1 MPELQTLMTGLVV
14 GESPRWHEGRL
25 WFSNWGAE
33 EIVAVD
39 LNGTGEVIARGPRR
53 AGYCIDFLPD
63 GRLLVSGEQ
72 LLRREPDGSFV
83 IHADLRGIS
92 SAGWNEIVVDG
103 RGHIYTNSINFL
115 WGQEA
120 FRPGLIA
127 LVTPDGAV
135 RQVADDLAFP
145 NGMVVTPD
153 NRTLVVAESFTGNLL
168 AFDIGD
174 DGSLSNRR
182 VWAALGGPGRG
193 DGICLDAD
201 GTIWTQVGQDG
212 EFACWRVREGGDIVE
227 RIETGKRGAY
237 ACMLGGEEGRT
248 LFMMVAE
255 WWGVE
260 RMGELFR
267 ARTGQILTTRA
278 PAPHAGWP

>member
-1 MPELQTLMTGLVV
+1 MRELQTLLTGLVV
-14 GESPRWHEGRL
+14 GESARWHEGRL

-39 LNGTGEVIARGPRR
+39 LHGNREVIARGPRR
-53 AGYCIDFLPD
+53 AGYSIDWLPD
-63 GRLLVSGEQ
+63 GRLLVTGEQ

-83 IHADLRGIS
+83 THADLRGLS
-92 SAGWNEIVVDG
+92 PVGWNEIVVDG
-103 RGHIYTNSINFL
+103 RGNVYTNSINFL
-115 WGQEA
+115 WGQED

-153 NRTLVVAESFTGNLL
+153 NRTLIVAESFTGNLL

-193 DGICLDAD
+193 DGICLDAE
-201 GTIWTQVGQDG
+201 GAIWTGAAHDG
-212 EFACWRVREGGDIVE
+212 ECAFWRVREGGEIVE
-227 RIETGKRGAY
+227 RIEVGKRGGY
-237 ACMLGGEEGRT
+237 SCMLGGEDGRT
-248 LFMMVAE
+248 LFILVAD
-255 WWGVE
+255 WWGRE

-267 ARTGQILTTRA
+267 SQTGQILTTRA